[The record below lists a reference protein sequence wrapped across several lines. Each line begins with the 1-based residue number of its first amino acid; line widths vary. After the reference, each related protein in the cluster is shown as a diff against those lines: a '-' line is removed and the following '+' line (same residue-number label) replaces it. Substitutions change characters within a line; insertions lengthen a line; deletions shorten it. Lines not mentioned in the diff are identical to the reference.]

1 MQEADKRTMSREH
14 REQEERY
21 RFNRQRPLEPKV
33 KEERQEKESND

>member
-1 MQEADKRTMSREH
+1 MQEKDRSIMSREE

-21 RFNRQRPLEPKV
+21 RYTHHKPVEPKV